1 MYETVVR
8 GRVGQLLNC
17 ETRLA
22 RTDVLTALCW
32 SHIQYSVAYH
42 KQMHAT
48 EYESC
53 FSLCNNWGLSVMRE
67 TTQLSLSLSQSSRG
81 SGGDQRDEGEDGN
94 HGPLQ
99 RQSQMRCVLWK
110 VRQTC
115 IYFMMVITFLLHY

>member
-1 MYETVVR
+1 MGVYETVVR
-8 GRVGQLLNC
+8 GRMGQLLNC

-53 FSLCNNWGLSVMRE
+53 FSLCNNWSLSVMRE
-67 TTQLSLSLSQSSRG
+67 TTQLSLSLSHSLP
-81 SGGDQRDEGEDGN
+81 EGVEETRETREKMGIMVHYN
-94 HGPLQ
+94 VKV
-99 RQSQMRCVLWK
+99 RCVVSFGK
-110 VRQTC
+110 
-115 IYFMMVITFLLHY
+115 